1 MKTADEYFKNFYLE
15 VEKYIQGIHI
25 LNKGISEKEI
35 CSFEETYDICLPYYY
50 REWLKR
56 NNGGELF
63 AVPAGINIAGILGKQ
78 EREMGEI
85 YVEDNFDIKKR
96 VPGMPD
102 FLFILA
108 DNCLGDVIGFDLM
121 QTNNMDGVV
130 VYWNHET
137 GEITEQWDSL
147 AEWLDSVME
156 SEKMLINY
164 DGSERELFD

>member
-1 MKTADEYFKNFYLE
+1 MKTAEEYFKNFYLE

-108 DNCLGDVIGFDLM
+108 DNCLGDVIAF
-121 QTNNMDGVV
+121 
-130 VYWNHET
+130 
-137 GEITEQWDSL
+137 
-147 AEWLDSVME
+147 
-156 SEKMLINY
+156 
-164 DGSERELFD
+164 

>member
-1 MKTADEYFKNFYLE
+1 
-15 VEKYIQGIHI
+15 
-25 LNKGISEKEI
+25 
-35 CSFEETYDICLPYYY
+35 
-50 REWLKR
+50 
-56 NNGGELF
+56 
-63 AVPAGINIAGILGKQ
+63 
-78 EREMGEI
+78 
-85 YVEDNFDIKKR
+85 
-96 VPGMPD
+96 MPD

-164 DGSERELFD
+164 DGSERNLFD